1 MEAIQRTAMGKRISP
16 AMIGAFVVGSFAL
29 LVAAII
35 VVGSGSLFKKPR
47 RFVCMFAGDVNGLK
61 VGAPVKFRGVPIGSV
76 EVIELALKPSE
87 GVLRPDVKELRLPVI
102 IGIDNSM
109 IIQQGGTGHAL
120 TETGFEDMIAR
131 GLRAQLS
138 TESILTGL
146 LYIDLDLHPNSKLS
160 LGLVPGSGDLCE
172 IPTVPTKIEA
182 IQEQA
187 TEAIA
192 KLDQIDLKQL
202 VASLTDAAN
211 SINQLT
217 SSSSLKATL
226 DGLEQNTANLDRTLT
241 SVRAAVDNVNGKIDP
256 LVTSLR
262 ASSVEAN
269 ATMKDTREALLEIRS
284 AFDPDS
290 PLYVRMSDALD
301 QLSDTTQALGS
312 LADYLQRN
320 PSALIRGKYVPEKDQ

>member
-1 MEAIQRTAMGKRISP
+1 MSKRISP
-16 AMIGAFVVGSFAL
+16 AMIGAFVVGSIAL
-29 LVAAII
+29 LVAAIV
-35 VVGSGSLFKKPR
+35 VVGSGSLFKKQR

-76 EVIELALKPSE
+76 EEIKLSLKPSE
-87 GVLRPDVKELRLPVI
+87 GALRPDVKELRLPVI

-109 IIQQGGTGHAL
+109 IVQRGGTGHAL
-120 TETGFEDMIAR
+120 TQTGFEDMIAS

-146 LYIDLDLHPNSKLS
+146 LYIDLDLHPNSKLT
-160 LGLVPGSGDLCE
+160 LGLVPGRGDLRE

-182 IQEQA
+182 IQQQA

-202 VASLTDAAN
+202 VASFTEAAN

-226 DGLEQNTANLDRTLT
+226 DGLKQNTANLDRTLT

-262 ASSVEAN
+262 TSSVEANATMVEAN

-284 AFDPDS
+284 TFDPDS
-290 PLYVRMSDALD
+290 PLYVRMSNALD
-301 QLSDTTQALGS
+301 QLSDTTQALGQ

-320 PSALIRGKYVPEKDQ
+320 PSSLIRGKYVPEKDQ

>member
-1 MEAIQRTAMGKRISP
+1 MEGIRRTAMGKRVSP
-16 AMIGAFVVGSFAL
+16 AMIGAFVVGSVAL
-29 LVAAII
+29 LVAAIV
-35 VVGSGSLFKKPR
+35 VVGSGSLFRKPR

-61 VGAPVKFRGVPIGSV
+61 FGAPVKFRGVPIGSV
-76 EVIELALKPSE
+76 EEIELSLKPSE
-87 GVLRPDVKELRLPVI
+87 GVLRADVKDLRLPVI

-109 IIQQGGTGHAL
+109 IIQRGGTGHAL
-120 TETGFEDMIAR
+120 TQTGFEDMIAH
-131 GLRAQLS
+131 GLRAQLN

-146 LYIDLDLHPNSKLS
+146 LYVDLDLHPNSKLT
-160 LGLVPGSGDLCE
+160 LALVPGSGDLRE

-202 VASLTDAAN
+202 VASFTDAAN

-226 DGLEQNTANLDRTLT
+226 DGLKQNTTNLDRTLI
-241 SVRAAVDNVNGKIDP
+241 SVRTAVDNVNGKIDP
-256 LVTSLR
+256 LITNLR
-262 ASSVEAN
+262 TSSVEAN

-284 AFDPDS
+284 TFDPDS
-290 PLYVRMSDALD
+290 PLYVRMSNALD
-301 QLSDTTQALGS
+301 QLSDTTQALGQ

-320 PSALIRGKYVPEKDQ
+320 PSSLIRGKYVPEKDQ